1 MMIKFRKQWQQ
12 LLTAFT
18 LLLCLSGQSAQADS
32 QGQTLLIPIAVGD
45 ITTFVPI
52 LPTPAGVGL
61 IPVADSYE
69 LSWDAVGS
77 AAYYQ
82 IIVTDSSGKQQTFIA
97 QDSYYALTA
106 IGVGNFKVE
115 VQACNSANQCGTRYQ
130 AGSVSIAQSIRY
142 QHTDML
148 GSVVAESDSAGNITS
163 RSHYEPFGKRLGGD
177 KAGIG
182 YTGHLQ
188 DVDLNLTYMQARY
201 YDPLIGRFYADD
213 PIGFR
218 DVHSFNR
225 YAYGNN
231 NPYKYVDPDG
241 KVALILVPPPPP
253 VTGNSGG
260 AGNIKA
266 PNITKQDVINSAA
279 VTNNPAILVAT
290 IILTSTGNNDSGQGN
305 TENKGQGQPEVGNC
319 PSCGGETSNKPGKIA
334 DAHGMKPKE
343 AKQAIHGVK
352 GSANMPNNPDV
363 EVCNNC
369 GEVFPQ
375 NEDGTLGDSI
385 GNIDDRKN

>member
-1 MMIKFRKQWQQ
+1 
-12 LLTAFT
+12 
-18 LLLCLSGQSAQADS
+18 SGWSRS
-32 QGQTLLIPIAVGD
+32 
-45 ITTFVPI
+45 
-52 LPTPAGVGL
+52 
-61 IPVADSYE
+61 
-69 LSWDAVGS
+69 
-77 AAYYQ
+77 
-82 IIVTDSSGKQQTFIA
+82 
-97 QDSYYALTA
+97 
-106 IGVGNFKVE
+106 
-115 VQACNSANQCGTRYQ
+115 
-130 AGSVSIAQSIRY
+130 
-142 QHTDML
+142 L
-148 GSVVAESDSAGNITS
+148 GSVVAESDSAGNIIS

-188 DVDLNLTYMQARY
+188 DEDLNLTYMQARY